1 MHIPRRR
8 LGALPVTLLLAG
20 ALLAP
25 GAGPAAASAT
35 VPAVSDVVGGPELGT
50 RGVVV
55 APGAESP
62 PTDLT
67 AASWIVA
74 DLDSGQVLSA
84 KDPHGQYAPASTLKT
99 LTALALR
106 PELER
111 GRLVR
116 PTFDD
121 VAVDGSKVGLVEDV
135 AYPAEELFEALMM
148 VSGNDAA
155 NALATAVG
163 GQRRAASLMN
173 ALARDLQAGDTNAV
187 NPSGLDAEGQLSS
200 AYDLALIGR
209 AALEDRVVARW
220 AATRS
225 SSVSAPPGKER
236 IETYNHNKLLANYD
250 GALGIKNGY
259 TSRARASFI
268 GAAERDG
275 RRLVVALMRAEPRVW
290 AEAGPTARLGF
301 EAGAVPVG
309 VGTLVPRLSEV
320 APVPEAAP
328 SAVAQLA
335 PVG

>member
-1 MHIPRRR
+1 
-8 LGALPVTLLLAG
+8 
-20 ALLAP
+20 
-25 GAGPAAASAT
+25 
-35 VPAVSDVVGGPELGT
+35 
-50 RGVVV
+50 
-55 APGAESP
+55 
-62 PTDLT
+62 
-67 AASWIVA
+67 
-74 DLDSGQVLSA
+74 
-84 KDPHGQYAPASTLKT
+84 
-99 LTALALR
+99 
-106 PELER
+106 
-111 GRLVR
+111 
-116 PTFDD
+116 
-121 VAVDGSKVGLVEDV
+121 VGLVEDV